1 MTFEYSM
8 TIPSFLCAP
17 DDRLGLDGM
26 ASLFQE
32 GAWRHAEKLGIAF
45 TEDEPSL
52 FWVLHRLGVRCTR
65 RPAWGEDVVITTWPS
80 RMERLLA
87 LREFTLHTTG
97 GELLAEATSS
107 WIILTAR
114 ESKPVRPERYFPP
127 EKLTGAYQLEM
138 PLGRMPTIP
147 PEEALPLLEA
157 ARWHRVRPSDTDRNA
172 HVNNARYA
180 QWFLDEAPRMFSSPA
195 GLHALSFT
203 AETKVGQEYA
213 VITGGTEEAPI
224 AEIHVRD
231 EASSRGSATDQA
243 PTTDTRCACRLHC
256 IA

>member
-1 MTFEYSM
+1 MTFKYSM

-45 TEDEPSL
+45 TEEEPPL

-65 RPAWGEDVVITTWPS
+65 RPAWGEEVVVTTWPS

-87 LREFTLHTTG
+87 LREFTLHTTR
-97 GELLAEATSS
+97 GELLAEASSS
-107 WIILTAR
+107 WLILTAG

-127 EKLTGAYQLEM
+127 EKLTGTWQVEM
-138 PLGRMPTIP
+138 PLGRMPTISP
-147 PEEALPLLEA
+147 DEARPLLEA
-157 ARWHRVRPSDTDRNA
+157 AQWHRVRPSDTDRNA
-172 HVNNARYA
+172 HVNNTRYA
-180 QWFLDEAPRMFSSPA
+180 QWFLDGAPDLFSSPET
-195 GLHALSFT
+195 LRALSFT
-203 AETKVGQEYA
+203 AETRAGQDYA
-213 VITGGTEEAPI
+213 VITGGTPREPI

-231 EASSRGSATDQA
+231 AEAPAESA
-243 PTTDTRCACRLHC
+243 RCACRLNC
-256 IA
+256 LT